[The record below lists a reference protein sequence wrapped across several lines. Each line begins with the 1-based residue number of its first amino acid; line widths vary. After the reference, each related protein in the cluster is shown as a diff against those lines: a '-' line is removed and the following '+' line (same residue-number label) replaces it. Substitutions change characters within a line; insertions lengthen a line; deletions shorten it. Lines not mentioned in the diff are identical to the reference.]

1 MSKSNASTPTTA
13 DGSHEDM
20 DFLADESSPAPEK
33 KKHTTHVYKLGPLKI
48 TKKKEV
54 RPGTEKPKSLPARV
68 VQKMFS
74 CGGDCATACAD
85 L

>member
-20 DFLADESSPAPEK
+20 DFLHEPTPTPEK
-33 KKHTTHVYKLGPLKI
+33 KKYTTRVYKLGPLKI

>member
-13 DGSHEDM
+13 DGSHEDSE
-20 DFLADESSPAPEK
+20 FLASPPPAPEK
-33 KKHTTHVYKLGPLKI
+33 KKYTTHVYKMGPLKI

-74 CGGDCATACAD
+74 CGGECATACAD

>member
-13 DGSHEDM
+13 DDSHED
-20 DFLADESSPAPEK
+20 FLDTKPPAPEK
-33 KKHTTHVYKLGPLKI
+33 KKYTFQEYKLGPLKI
-48 TKKKEV
+48 TRKKEV
-54 RPGTEKPKSLPARV
+54 RAETGKKASLPARV

-74 CGGDCATACAD
+74 CGGECAACVSD